1 MNREPFV
8 MEWIE
13 GRPALFYFRSWMD
26 RYPAVSAGFTGRSGG
41 SGSAPYSSLN
51 VALHV
56 DDDPVTVIHNREKIA
71 NTLDIPFEAWTCADQ
86 IHGHTV
92 AVITKEQIGRGRK
105 QLSDAIQGTDG
116 MVTNEPGIWLN
127 SFYADCVPLFFLDPV
142 RGAVGIAHAG
152 WKGTVGDIAGET
164 VRVMQSVYGS
174 KPNELLAA
182 IGPSIGMCC
191 YEVDSRVIDRV
202 EQLLEVKG
210 LTKEKGNLLSRKGPD
225 KAMLNLQ
232 ELNRQLLIK
241 EGILAIHIELSHL
254 CTSCNTDLFFSHRK
268 EEGRTGRMA
277 AWIGLDLT
285 RGEGT
290 A

>member
-13 GRPALFYFRSWMD
+13 GRPALFCLRSWMD
-26 RYPAVSAGFTGRSGG
+26 AHPSVSAGFTGRTGG
-41 SGSAPYSSLN
+41 FGSSPFDSLN

-56 DDDPVTVIHNREKIA
+56 HDNPATVIHNREQIA

-92 AVITKEQIGRGRK
+92 AVITKEQRGSGRK

-127 SFYADCVPLFFLDPV
+127 SFYADCVPLYFLDPV

-164 VRVMQSVYGS
+164 VRVMQTTFGS

-191 YEVDSRVIDRV
+191 YEVDERVIRRV
-202 EQLLEVKG
+202 DEVLEEKGLAEVKG
-210 LTKEKGNLLSRKGPD
+210 NVLSRKATD

-241 EGILAIHIELSHL
+241 EGILPIHIELSHL

-268 EEGRTGRMA
+268 EGGKTGRMT